1 MQIPFNKFNSFYL
14 KNKEKTLSKLDKVL
28 NSGKYIRDKEIDF
41 LEANIKKLTK
51 RKFTITTSSCTDAIF
66 LALKTI
72 DIKPGDEIIL
82 PSFSY
87 IASLSPILMCNAK
100 PVFVDISPETL
111 TLDFDLIKKA
121 ITPKTKAVIFVQL
134 FGYSQDLSELKS
146 FLKGKNITLI
156 EDAAQALGS
165 KVNNLNGGEQ
175 GDLSC
180 ISFDPTKIVSAF
192 GTGGIVLTDNQ
203 EYYDKLTKLIHH
215 GRNQNGEFEILGY
228 NSKIS
233 ELNASIINLQL
244 ENLDSILDKNN
255 NIANQYFA
263 ELANNKSIKLL
274 KPNLNQFSTYHKFV
288 ILTKNRNELRRYL
301 YNNGIETKIHY
312 STLLHEQ
319 KLLNNFKFKV
329 HSLQN
334 SEYAKEKVLSLPIY
348 PSLIKKEISY
358 ICNIINNFFK

>member
-1 MQIPFNKFNSFYL
+1 MKIAFNKFSGFYSE
-14 KNKEKTLSKLDKVL
+14 NKEKILLNLERVLNTGEYIRANEIQILETKISKLC
-28 NSGKYIRDKEIDF
+28 N
-41 LEANIKKLTK
+41 
-51 RKFTITTSSCTDAIF
+51 RKFALTTSSCTDAIF

-348 PSLIKKEISY
+348 PNLTKEEISY
-358 ICNIINNFFK
+358 ICNLINNY

>member
-1 MQIPFNKFNSFYL
+1 MKIAFNKFSGFYSE
-14 KNKEKTLSKLDKVL
+14 NKEKILLNLERVLNTGEYIRANEIQILETKISKLC
-28 NSGKYIRDKEIDF
+28 N
-41 LEANIKKLTK
+41 
-51 RKFTITTSSCTDAIF
+51 RKFALTTSSCTNAIF

-72 DIKPGDEIIL
+72 DIKPSDEIIL

-121 ITPKTKAVIFVQL
+121 ITPNTKAVIFVQL
-134 FGYSQDLSELKS
+134 FGCSQDLSELKS
-146 FLKGKNITLI
+146 FLKEKNIILI

-215 GRNQNGEFEILGY
+215 GRNKNGEFEILGY

>member
-1 MQIPFNKFNSFYL
+1 MKIAFNKFSGFYSE
-14 KNKEKTLSKLDKVL
+14 NKEKILLNLERVLNTGEYIRANEIQILETKISKLC
-28 NSGKYIRDKEIDF
+28 N
-41 LEANIKKLTK
+41 
-51 RKFTITTSSCTDAIF
+51 RKFALTTSSCTNAIF

-72 DIKPGDEIIL
+72 DIKPSDEIIL

-121 ITPKTKAVIFVQL
+121 ITPNTKAVIFVQL
-134 FGYSQDLSELKS
+134 FGCSQDLSELKS
-146 FLKGKNITLI
+146 FLKEKNILLI

-175 GDLSC
+175 GDISC
-180 ISFDPTKIVSAF
+180 MSFDPTKIVSAF

-203 EYYDKLTKLIHH
+203 GYYDKLTKLIHH
-215 GRNQNGEFEILGY
+215 GRNQNEEFEILGC

-244 ENLDSILDKNN
+244 ENLDSILERNN
-255 NIANQYFA
+255 KVANQYFN
-263 ELANNKSIKLL
+263 ELTNNHNIKIF
-274 KPNLNQFSTYHKFV
+274 KPNSNQFSTYHKFV
-288 ILTKNRNELRRYL
+288 IQAKNRNELRKYL

-319 KLLNNFKFKV
+319 KLLNNFEFKT
-329 HSLQN
+329 HNLQN

-348 PSLIKKEISY
+348 PGLTKEEILY
-358 ICNIINNFFK
+358 ICKCIKNFYK

>member
-1 MQIPFNKFNSFYL
+1 MKIAFNKFSGFYSE
-14 KNKEKTLSKLDKVL
+14 NKEKILLNLERVLNTGEYIRANEIQILETKISKLC
-28 NSGKYIRDKEIDF
+28 N
-41 LEANIKKLTK
+41 
-51 RKFTITTSSCTDAIF
+51 RKFALTTSSCTNAIF

-72 DIKPGDEIIL
+72 DIKPSDEIIL

-121 ITPKTKAVIFVQL
+121 ITPNTKAVIFVQL
-134 FGYSQDLSELKS
+134 FGCSQDLSELKS
-146 FLKGKNITLI
+146 FLKEKNIILI

-180 ISFDPTKIVSAF
+180 ISFDPTKIISAF
-192 GTGGIVLTDNQ
+192 GTGGVVLTNNQ
-203 EYYDKLTKLIHH
+203 AYYDKLTKLIHH

-244 ENLDSILDKNN
+244 ENLDSILERNN

-263 ELANNKSIKLL
+263 ELSNNKNIKIL
-274 KPNLNQFSTYHKFV
+274 KPNSNQFSTYHKFV
-288 ILTKNRNELRRYL
+288 IQTRDRNELRKHL
-301 YNNGIETKIHY
+301 NNNGIETKIHY

-358 ICNIINNFFK
+358 ICNLINNY

>member
-1 MQIPFNKFNSFYL
+1 MKIAFNKFSGFYSE
-14 KNKEKTLSKLDKVL
+14 NKEKILLNLERVLNTGEYIRANEIQILETKISKLC
-28 NSGKYIRDKEIDF
+28 N
-41 LEANIKKLTK
+41 
-51 RKFTITTSSCTDAIF
+51 RKFALTTSSCTNAIF

-72 DIKPGDEIIL
+72 DIKPSDEIIL

-121 ITPKTKAVIFVQL
+121 ITPNTKAVIFVQL
-134 FGYSQDLSELKS
+134 FGCSQDLSELKS
-146 FLKGKNITLI
+146 FLKEKNIILI

-180 ISFDPTKIVSAF
+180 ISFDPTKIISAF
-192 GTGGIVLTDNQ
+192 GTGGVVLTNNQ
-203 EYYDKLTKLIHH
+203 AYYDKLTKLIHH

-244 ENLDSILDKNN
+244 ENLDSILERNN

-348 PSLIKKEISY
+348 PNLTKEEISY
-358 ICNIINNFFK
+358 ICNLINNY

>member
-1 MQIPFNKFNSFYL
+1 
-14 KNKEKTLSKLDKVL
+14 
-28 NSGKYIRDKEIDF
+28 
-41 LEANIKKLTK
+41 
-51 RKFTITTSSCTDAIF
+51 
-66 LALKTI
+66 
-72 DIKPGDEIIL
+72 
-82 PSFSY
+82 
-87 IASLSPILMCNAK
+87 
-100 PVFVDISPETL
+100 
-111 TLDFDLIKKA
+111 
-121 ITPKTKAVIFVQL
+121 
-134 FGYSQDLSELKS
+134 
-146 FLKGKNITLI
+146 
-156 EDAAQALGS
+156 
-165 KVNNLNGGEQ
+165 LNGGEQ

-215 GRNQNGEFEILGY
+215 GRNKNGEFEILGY

>member
-1 MQIPFNKFNSFYL
+1 MKIAFNKFSGFYSE
-14 KNKEKTLSKLDKVL
+14 NKEKILLNLERVLNTGEYIRANEIQILETKISKLC
-28 NSGKYIRDKEIDF
+28 N
-41 LEANIKKLTK
+41 
-51 RKFTITTSSCTDAIF
+51 RKFALTTSSCTNAIF

-134 FGYSQDLSELKS
+134 FGCSQDLSELKS
-146 FLKGKNITLI
+146 FLKEKKIILI

-165 KVNNLNGGEQ
+165 KVNDLNGGEQ

-180 ISFDPTKIVSAF
+180 MSFDPTKIVSAF

-215 GRNQNGEFEILGY
+215 GRNKNGEFEILGY

-244 ENLDSILDKNN
+244 ENLDSILERNN
-255 NIANQYFA
+255 NVANQYFN
-263 ELANNKSIKLL
+263 ELANNHNIKIY
-274 KPNLNQFSTYHKFV
+274 KPNSNQFSTYHKFV
-288 ILTKNRNELRRYL
+288 IQAKNRNELRKYL
-301 YNNGIETKIHY
+301 YNSGIETKIHY
-312 STLLHEQ
+312 SKLLHEQ
-319 KLLNNFKFKV
+319 KLLNNFEFKT
-329 HSLQN
+329 HNLQN

-348 PSLIKKEISY
+348 PSLTKEEISY
-358 ICNIINNFFK
+358 ICNLINNF

>member
-1 MQIPFNKFNSFYL
+1 MKIAFNKFSGFYSE
-14 KNKEKTLSKLDKVL
+14 NKEKILLNLERVLNTGEYIRANEIQILETKISKLC
-28 NSGKYIRDKEIDF
+28 N
-41 LEANIKKLTK
+41 
-51 RKFTITTSSCTDAIF
+51 RKFALTTSSCTNAIF

-100 PVFVDISPETL
+100 PVFVDITPETL

-121 ITPKTKAVIFVQL
+121 ITPNTKAVIFVQL
-134 FGYSQDLSELKS
+134 FGCSQDLSELKS
-146 FLKGKNITLI
+146 FLKEKKIILI

-165 KVNNLNGGEQ
+165 KVNDLNGGEQ

-180 ISFDPTKIVSAF
+180 MSFDPTKIVSAF

-215 GRNQNGEFEILGY
+215 GRNKNGEFEILGY

-244 ENLDSILDKNN
+244 ENLDSILERNN
-255 NIANQYFA
+255 NVANQYFN
-263 ELANNKSIKLL
+263 ELANNHNIKIY
-274 KPNLNQFSTYHKFV
+274 KPNSNQFSTYHKFV
-288 ILTKNRNELRRYL
+288 IQAKNRNELRKYL
-301 YNNGIETKIHY
+301 YNSGIETKIHY
-312 STLLHEQ
+312 SKLLHEQ
-319 KLLNNFKFKV
+319 KLLNNFEFKT
-329 HSLQN
+329 HNLQN

-348 PSLIKKEISY
+348 PSLTKEEISY
-358 ICNIINNFFK
+358 ICNLINNF

>member
-1 MQIPFNKFNSFYL
+1 
-14 KNKEKTLSKLDKVL
+14 
-28 NSGKYIRDKEIDF
+28 
-41 LEANIKKLTK
+41 
-51 RKFTITTSSCTDAIF
+51 
-66 LALKTI
+66 
-72 DIKPGDEIIL
+72 
-82 PSFSY
+82 
-87 IASLSPILMCNAK
+87 MCNAK

-121 ITPKTKAVIFVQL
+121 ITPNTKAVIFVQL
-134 FGYSQDLSELKS
+134 FGCSQDLSELKS
-146 FLKGKNITLI
+146 FLKEKNIILI

-180 ISFDPTKIVSAF
+180 ISFDPTKIISAF
-192 GTGGIVLTDNQ
+192 GTGGVVLTNNQ
-203 EYYDKLTKLIHH
+203 AYYDKLTKLIHH

-244 ENLDSILDKNN
+244 ENLDSILERNN

-263 ELANNKSIKLL
+263 ELSNNKNIKIL
-274 KPNLNQFSTYHKFV
+274 KPNSNQFSTYHKFV
-288 ILTKNRNELRRYL
+288 IQTRDRNELRKHL
-301 YNNGIETKIHY
+301 NNNGIETKIHY

-319 KLLNNFKFKV
+319 KLLKSFEFKT
-329 HSLQN
+329 HNLQN

-348 PSLIKKEISY
+348 PNLTKEEISY
-358 ICNIINNFFK
+358 ICNLINNY

>member
-1 MQIPFNKFNSFYL
+1 MKIAFNKFSGFYSE
-14 KNKEKTLSKLDKVL
+14 NKEKILLNLERVLNTGEYIRANEIQILETKISKLC
-28 NSGKYIRDKEIDF
+28 N
-41 LEANIKKLTK
+41 
-51 RKFTITTSSCTDAIF
+51 RKFALTTSSCTNAIF

-72 DIKPGDEIIL
+72 DIKPSDEIIL

-121 ITPKTKAVIFVQL
+121 ITPNTKAVIFVQL
-134 FGYSQDLSELKS
+134 FGCSQDLSELKS

-215 GRNQNGEFEILGY
+215 GRNKNGEFEILGY

-263 ELANNKSIKLL
+263 ELSNNKNIKIL
-274 KPNLNQFSTYHKFV
+274 KPNSNQFSTYHKFV
-288 ILTKNRNELRRYL
+288 IQTRDRNELRKHL
-301 YNNGIETKIHY
+301 NNNGIETKIHY

-319 KLLNNFKFKV
+319 KLLKSFEFKT
-329 HSLQN
+329 HNLQN

-348 PSLIKKEISY
+348 PNLTKEEISY
-358 ICNIINNFFK
+358 ICNLINNY